1 MKATLTNFVF
11 ENIVVSDIFSNNF
24 LSISQNSGS
33 NLTMS
38 GFYFRNSF
46 ISDAKSILYMTSSNA
61 TVSVEKIYFTDN
73 QFSDAVSAVRLG
85 EYREAIF
92 SEMVFEGNSF
102 PDTTADTNLLINLN
116 DISSTVN
123 STISFSKITVTNST
137 IPLLKI
143 ANSNQSKTIS
153 QQISFGG
160 ISYRNCTFAFAKN
173 LIHLESI
180 KSDGAFVV
188 NFSDLVFEGIIFQ
201 QFGNLLYLQHQAN
214 EEVQIS
220 NSVFSDIYFAGI
232 AAESF
237 DKNSLD
243 KRTLIRMSN
252 ITAHNINGVSG
263 SFIQIFEG
271 VTLTVTD
278 SSFYYITNYGSGGV
292 ISAGYQAAVADI
304 FDSEFYNNTSVEGG
318 VFVAESKSVV
328 K

>member
-1 MKATLTNFVF
+1 V
-11 ENIVVSDIFSNNF
+11 
-24 LSISQNSGS
+24 
-33 NLTMS
+33 
-38 GFYFRNSF
+38 
-46 ISDAKSILYMTSSNA
+46 
-61 TVSVEKIYFTDN
+61 
-73 QFSDAVSAVRLG
+73 
-85 EYREAIF
+85 
-92 SEMVFEGNSF
+92 
-102 PDTTADTNLLINLN
+102 
-116 DISSTVN
+116 
-123 STISFSKITVTNST
+123 
-137 IPLLKI
+137 
-143 ANSNQSKTIS
+143 
-153 QQISFGG
+153 
-160 ISYRNCTFAFAKN
+160 
-173 LIHLESI
+173 
-180 KSDGAFVV
+180 KSDGTFLVV
-188 NFSDLVFEGIIFQ
+188 FNQLVFSNITFS

-214 EEVQIS
+214 EEAQIN

-278 SSFYYITNYGSGGV
+278 SFFYYIANYVSGSV

-304 FDSEFYNNTSVEGG
+304 FNSEFYNNTSVEGG